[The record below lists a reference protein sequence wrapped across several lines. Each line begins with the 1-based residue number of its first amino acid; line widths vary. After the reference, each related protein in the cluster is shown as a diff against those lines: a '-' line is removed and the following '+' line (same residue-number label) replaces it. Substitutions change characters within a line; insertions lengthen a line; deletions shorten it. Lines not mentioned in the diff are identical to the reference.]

1 MSIVQRAAQFQ
12 ALHFNYY
19 RVYMCLKPSGT
30 GVQKKTFD
38 TALQNLKTIHQCSE
52 NDFDDISTTK
62 NLCVLPPNHE
72 GACKS
77 SIETSIF
84 ANKTLCTKFDWIFT
98 TPGNDDYIYKNRAS
112 RAFPIRISDALE
124 KTLKNKDVKLKCAIP
139 LSQAST
145 PFMMA
150 TAYLDYLTLLMN
162 VRDVELI
169 ESPLVTRVKENL
181 IQHKIFMDQFYRVRG
196 RRIFNDE
203 GFTVCPVRQIELK
216 REFFENSDIK
226 NFNSIQLGHV
236 VPQNEEE
243 FTIRG
248 NNVLFMTRRGNL
260 MVGDCDF
267 LNDSWITEME
277 TAARLQREAQASC
290 GYMCSS

>member
-1 MSIVQRAAQFQ
+1 
-12 ALHFNYY
+12 
-19 RVYMCLKPSGT
+19 
-30 GVQKKTFD
+30 
-38 TALQNLKTIHQCSE
+38 
-52 NDFDDISTTK
+52 
-62 NLCVLPPNHE
+62 
-72 GACKS
+72 
-77 SIETSIF
+77 
-84 ANKTLCTKFDWIFT
+84 
-98 TPGNDDYIYKNRAS
+98 
-112 RAFPIRISDALE
+112 
-124 KTLKNKDVKLKCAIP
+124 LKNKDVKLKCAIP

-162 VRDVELI
+162 VRDVDLI
-169 ESPLVTRVKENL
+169 ESPLVHRVKENL

-267 LNDSWITEME
+267 LNDSWIREME